1 MDNTEKARELINK
14 HLYLRGGDGLGIT
27 DGDVYRAV
35 LDAVSEAL
43 HIGDVSVPLPSVDDA
58 GVIAVAI
65 SEINNEITAQEQA
78 FFVAGF
84 QECVKYLEMQSNER

>member
-14 HLYLRGGDGLGIT
+14 HLYLHGGDGLGIT

-43 HIGDVSVPLPSVDDA
+43 TIPVVVHRRELLLAAICEYNKYNTQKDIKAVDDW
-58 GVIAVAI
+58 
-65 SEINNEITAQEQA
+65 
-78 FFVAGF
+78 
-84 QECVKYLEMQSNER
+84 LEEWDSK

>member
-14 HLYLRGGDGLGIT
+14 HLSLHGGDELGIN

-43 HIGDVSVPLPSVDDA
+43 TIPFVVGQ
-58 GVIAVAI
+58 
-65 SEINNEITAQEQA
+65 SEQLVCGCGKNKPVRREPAYLHCDWCGSITVET
-78 FFVAGF
+78 
-84 QECVKYLEMQSNER
+84 K

>member
-14 HLYLRGGDGLGIT
+14 HLYFHGGDGLGIT

-43 HIGDVSVPLPSVDDA
+43 TIPVVVGRSEQLVCDKCGYPMFYHKPDDIMYCH
-58 GVIAVAI
+58 GC
-65 SEINNEITAQEQA
+65 NNTKPA
-78 FFVAGF
+78 
-84 QECVKYLEMQSNER
+84 N